1 MLMVVHKFRDWVLEG
16 WVSKYNLSMFDSS
29 SQPETFNTLRAN
41 FCTYSEAGVGTNCPE
56 A

>member
-29 SQPETFNTLRAN
+29 SQPENLQN
-41 FCTYSEAGVGTNCPE
+41 FAVELLHLFGGGGGA
-56 A
+56 